1 MYSSRERDACALCL
15 RASVPKFRTGI
26 QSCGALWSVALVP
39 VCGHV
44 LVQHPRCFQLFH
56 FISLIWLL
64 RFLCTRQRRVRVHQT
79 AYERFL
85 CDFAVGRAACSP
97 LAPRRRRRCITPSA
111 GRSHGRNPPESTR
124 THAWLAHYSASRHV
138 CTHAHT
144 TGAGAPLSAARRP
157 VVRLGVAATPRHA
170 PLTLPLVR
178 GARAGSPWTD
188 RRRRRGRPRR
198 SDRSPRAR
206 RRARRGRRRPRR
218 PSVPH
223 RSARRRARG

>member
-124 THAWLAHYSASRHV
+124 THAWLAHYSVSRHV

-170 PLTLPLVR
+170 APRPPHPAPR
-178 GARAGSPWTD
+178 QRCESWIAMDGSTTTT
-188 RRRRRGRPRR
+188 
-198 SDRSPRAR
+198 RSPSEKRSLAASTSSSTER
-206 RRARRGRRRPRR
+206 S
-218 PSVPH
+218 PST
-223 RSARRRARG
+223 SAPVGST